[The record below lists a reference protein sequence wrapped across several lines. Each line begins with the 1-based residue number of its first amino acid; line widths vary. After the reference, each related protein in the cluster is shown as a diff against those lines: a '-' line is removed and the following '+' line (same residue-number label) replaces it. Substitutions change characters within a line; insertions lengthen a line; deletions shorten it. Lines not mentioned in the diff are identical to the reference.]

1 MSVAYEQ
8 TSSSMGL
15 DKSTLLKTFN
25 KHFFD
30 FLDDMIRIF
39 PDNEDLGAARGSFET
54 FRKANPTIL
63 AKVWYTHVTLPYKD
77 VINTGDISFFYEK
90 DYSTDLAT
98 LQNNSKVMEVI
109 DQLREPL
116 RNMGVTN
123 TQHATK
129 YIQNLCKLAAMYNG
143 ASR

>member
-8 TSSSMGL
+8 TMSI

-30 FLDDMIRIF
+30 FMDDMIRIF
-39 PDNEDLGAARGSFET
+39 PENENLGAARGSFET

-63 AKVWYTHVTLPYKD
+63 IKVWHSYVTVPYQN
-77 VINTGDISFFYEK
+77 VIDAGDISFFYEK
-90 DYSTDLAT
+90 DYSSDLAK
-98 LQNNSKVMEVI
+98 LQNNGKVMEVI

-116 RNMGVTN
+116 RNMGETN
-123 TQHATK
+123 QQHATK
-129 YIQNLCKLAAMYNG
+129 YIQGLCKISKMYHL
-143 ASR
+143 